1 MLAQASQP
9 VTKQREPALPV
20 PAASPGVYFGHEG
33 ACFAVILSGSE
44 GSRAV
49 LRAPATS
56 STATS
61 RLKVIVSSVANQV
74 SEEYRRAA

>member
-1 MLAQASQP
+1 M
-9 VTKQREPALPV
+9 REPSLARGWSL
-20 PAASPGVYFGHEG
+20 YIFGHEG
-33 ACFAVILSGSE
+33 AYFAVILSGSE

-56 STATS
+56 STPTS